1 LVPTNEKYANLLNDK
16 ESVDFKLLHEFIQK
30 YSNTLQMN
38 DPLLITL
45 TDQIYETLS
54 EDVKLKENSVSKKLE
69 AIRKIIIDQ

>member
-1 LVPTNEKYANLLNDK
+1 
-16 ESVDFKLLHEFIQK
+16 
-30 YSNTLQMN
+30 MN